1 MSIQQPIQGSE
12 SFAHSDQPL
21 KEGNVHISAPHIY
34 AAAMEALDLVPDS
47 SLSFL
52 NIGSGT
58 GYISCIVAEIMGPK
72 SLHYGAY
79 EALGDSF
86 SFSNCFCRVLTS
98 CHCILTYIGVELH
111 NDVIE
116 HCKTSIAKWKTNA
129 VEEQGKVSTFH
140 FMDTTPIIQV
150 VQGNGLNIQK
160 EKGES
165 VVGFDRIYIGAA
177 VDKADF
183 DNIVGLLSPGGILVG
198 PGK

>member
-1 MSIQQPIQGSE
+1 M
-12 SFAHSDQPL
+12 
-21 KEGNVHISAPHIY
+21 
-34 AAAMEALDLVPDS
+34 
-47 SLSFL
+47 
-52 NIGSGT
+52 
-58 GYISCIVAEIMGPK
+58 
-72 SLHYGAY
+72 
-79 EALGDSF
+79 
-86 SFSNCFCRVLTS
+86 LTI
-98 CHCILTYIGVELH
+98 HCILTCIGVELH
-111 NDVIE
+111 GDVVE

-129 VEEQGKVSTFH
+129 VEEQGEVSTFH

-198 PGK
+198 PGE